1 MEVPGDNI
9 ILLLLMLT
17 INFDIQKEQHI
28 VHVVSTDSYVFIL
41 FNIWVYWPAYTT
53 WIPTFL
59 QTSDS
64 V

>member
-1 MEVPGDNI
+1 MEVPGNNI

-53 WIPTFL
+53 
-59 QTSDS
+59 
-64 V
+64 